1 MRFLL
6 QLTAICS
13 FMGTRTRQNISWIPL
28 WLVSIAALAQ
38 ARITLHS
45 PTAYPLYSSLR
56 YLALL
61 TCLDTPM
68 MPIIDRWF
76 C

>member
-13 FMGTRTRQNISWIPL
+13 FMSTRTRQNILWIPL
-28 WLVSIAALAQ
+28 RLVSIAALVQ
-38 ARITLHS
+38 PRITLHS
-45 PTAYPLYSSLR
+45 PTAYPLHSSLR

-61 TCLDTPM
+61 TCLDTPIM
-68 MPIIDRWF
+68 RIIDRWF